1 MSEDKSKELEIQEM
15 RDSGLE
21 SEEGVPAKAPVSSPS
36 VSYGDDDIEVLEGLE
51 AIRKRV
57 GMYLGSSDV
66 NGLNHG
72 IYEILDNSVDEAMV
86 GLENGG
92 ADKVHLI
99 LHEDGS
105 VEVIDNG
112 RGLPVGLNKK
122 RGKSNIEVLL
132 FEPHSGGKF
141 NNSSYKTAGG
151 LHGVGLTVVNATSRW
166 LEARVKRDGFLHT
179 IKVED
184 GVITE
189 PLTRVEPC
197 GNATGT
203 SIRYMPDDRVF
214 STIKPNKER
223 IKERM
228 NQAAYLNSGLTL
240 IFEDRMHAKNHT
252 EEEGE
257 VHQEIYRY
265 DRGAIEYLE
274 QLSEPYQPLTDIQ
287 TVTRLDEET
296 GIETDLVY
304 VWVDNLSTSNLLA
317 FTNGVR
323 NNEGGTHVTGF
334 KSAVTKSFKEF
345 ANTRDV
351 KNLEPGDIQE
361 GLMAIINIKVPEN
374 IIELEGQ
381 TKSKLGTQ
389 QARSVVDSVMSESL
403 LYLLH
408 SNTEFSSYIINRAV
422 ESKKLR
428 ERMRKEKDRAR
439 GKKSTKNKNVSN
451 KKLLE
456 PSGNDHKNWELFIC
470 EGDSAGGGA
479 RKVRNRKTQGVLAL
493 RGKALNILK
502 ASDEKFYNN
511 VELQTLIHAIG
522 SGIGDEYDE
531 EKLRY
536 DKVIILT
543 DADVDGAHIQLLLLT
558 FFFEHLPK
566 MIEEGHVYIAR
577 PPLYAVELEDGKY
590 EYYWDRDLARTDYPD
605 GNKYHMH
612 RFKGLGEQPADSL
625 DETAINPETRFLD
638 QVTMS
643 DYLATKSL
651 LNKLMGKDVESRKD
665 WIEDMDFSEEEI
677 TLEDLS

>member
-1 MSEDKSKELEIQEM
+1 MSKDTSKNNQASIH
-15 RDSGLE
+15 
-21 SEEGVPAKAPVSSPS
+21 
-36 VSYGDDDIEVLEGLE
+36 YGDDDIEVLEGLE

-86 GLENGG
+86 GSELGG
-92 ADKVHLI
+92 ADKIELI

-105 VEVIDNG
+105 IEVTDNG

-141 NNSSYKTAGG
+141 SNSSYKTAGG

-166 LEARVKRDGFLHT
+166 LEAKVKRDGYLHT

-184 GVITE
+184 GQIVE
-189 PLTRVEPC
+189 PLTQVEPC
-197 GNATGT
+197 GNETGT
-203 SIRYMPDDRVF
+203 SIRYLPDDRVF

-228 NQAAYLNSGLTL
+228 NQASYLNSGLTL
-240 IFEDRMHAKNHT
+240 TFEDRTHANNHT
-252 EEEGE
+252 EDEGDIVRE
-257 VHQEIYRY
+257 VYQYE
-265 DRGAIEYLE
+265 RGAVEYLE
-274 QLSEPYQPLTDIQ
+274 QIASPYQPLTDIQ
-287 TVTRLDEET
+287 TVTRLDDET

-334 KSAVTKSFKEF
+334 KSAVTKAFKDF
-345 ANTRDV
+345 ASGRDV

-389 QARSVVDSVMSESL
+389 QARSVVEGVMVESL
-403 LYLLH
+403 TYLLH
-408 SNTEFSSYIINRAV
+408 NNTEFSSYIINRAV

-428 ERMRKEKDRAR
+428 ERMRREKDRAK
-439 GKKSTKNKNVSN
+439 GKKNSKNKNISN

-456 PSGNDHKNWELFIC
+456 PVGNNHKEWELFLT

-479 RKVRNRKTQGVLAL
+479 RKVRNRKTQGVLTL
-493 RGKALNILK
+493 RGKSLNILK
-502 ASDEKFYNN
+502 ASDEKFDNN
-511 VELQTLIHAIG
+511 VELQTLIHALG
-522 SGIGDEYDE
+522 CGIGDEYDE

-536 DKVIILT
+536 DKVILLT

-558 FFFEHLPK
+558 FFFEYMPK
-566 MIEEGHVYIAR
+566 LIEQGHVYISR
-577 PPLYAVELEDGKY
+577 PPLYAVELEDGEY
-590 EYYWDRDLARTDYPD
+590 VYYWDRGLARQEYPD
-605 GNKYHMH
+605 GKKYPMH
-612 RFKGLGEQPADSL
+612 RFKGLGEQPAESL
-625 DETAINPETRFLD
+625 HETAIDPETRFID

-643 DYLATKSL
+643 DYLSTKSL
-651 LNKLMGKDVESRKD
+651 LTKLMGKDVTKRKEK
-665 WIEDMDFSEEEI
+665 IEDMDFSEEEV
-677 TLEDLS
+677 TLEDLR